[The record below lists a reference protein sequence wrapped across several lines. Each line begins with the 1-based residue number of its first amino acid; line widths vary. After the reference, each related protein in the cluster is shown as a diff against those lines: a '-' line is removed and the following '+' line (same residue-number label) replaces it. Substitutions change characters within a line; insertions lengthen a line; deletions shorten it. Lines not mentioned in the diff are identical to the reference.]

1 MRSGTSL
8 RRRLALWSVAAT
20 LLGLIAFAVVA
31 YVVVYVDERE
41 EAATG
46 TPEDADDPAGATRD
60 KVLIAFVIAAPIG
73 IALSVG
79 AATFASRRALAPI
92 ARVVRTAAEISVD
105 RFDRRLE
112 LPEADAEMRPLAG
125 AINELLDRL
134 QHGYDALGAF
144 SADASHE
151 LRTPVAAVCS
161 ELEVGLRRPRSAEE
175 WEVSARTSLA
185 ELRRLSGV
193 IESMLRFAQ
202 ADTSRAAD
210 ATVVDVAEVVAEVAA
225 IHTDGARR
233 DGVALHTVL
242 GDARVM
248 VQGDPDL
255 LATALANLVG
265 NALRLTPRGGY
276 VRLSIAT
283 AADAVLIHV
292 DDTGP
297 GLPANRTAL
306 FVPFALRTT
315 AGAGIGLGLPIA
327 QRIVTRHGGTIAAED
342 RDGGGA
348 RFTIR
353 LPRT

>member
-1 MRSGTSL
+1 MRSGSSL

-41 EAATG
+41 EAETG
-46 TPEDADDPAGATRD
+46 APEDPDDPAGATRD
-60 KVLIAFVIAAPIG
+60 KMLLAFVIAAPIG
-73 IALSVG
+73 IGLSVG
-79 AATFASRRALAPI
+79 AATYASRRALAPI
-92 ARVVRTAAEISVD
+92 DRVVRTAAEISVD

-112 LPEADAEMRPLAG
+112 LPDADAEMRPLAR

-161 ELEVGLRRPRSAEE
+161 ELEIGLRRPRSADE
-175 WEVSARTSLA
+175 WELSARTSLA

-193 IESMLRFAQ
+193 IEAMLRFAQ

-210 ATVVDVAEVVAEVAA
+210 TTVVDVAEVVAEVAA
-225 IHTDGARR
+225 IHTDSARR

-265 NALRLTPRGGY
+265 NALRLTARGGY
-276 VRLSIAT
+276 VRLAITTSG
-283 AADAVLIHV
+283 DAVLIHV

-297 GLPANRTAL
+297 GLPPNRAAL
-306 FVPFALRTT
+306 FVPFALRATP
-315 AGAGIGLGLPIA
+315 GAGIGLGLPIA
-327 QRIVTRHGGTIAAED
+327 QRIVARHGGTIAAEN